1 MLDTWFFCFHCS
13 LGQGNQCVMTYKV
26 LAYKVTRQGHV
37 WPILSRALD
46 MLDTCF
52 FPWFVGSRKTKACRP
67 DTWYVTLTRDLVRQG
82 HVILQVIY
90 VISGPVHISISIKRI
105 VCLSVSVSVSVSVC
119 LDAFAQFSSY
129 EVQTSQDRQWLLGI
143 GRGGVDDSTVPPEGS
158 EIKG

>member
-1 MLDTWFFCFHCS
+1 MQLYCFAGYIIYFPSSQRALSYVTLAWRVTLYVKVTWSYKWPILSRALYMLDTWFFCFHCS

-90 VISGPVHISISIKRI
+90 VILGPVHIYTTKRH
-105 VCLSVSVSVSVSVC
+105 
-119 LDAFAQFSSY
+119 
-129 EVQTSQDRQWLLGI
+129 ELLCFHC
-143 GRGGVDDSTVPPEGS
+143 
-158 EIKG
+158 